1 VLNLRFGVLTWWK
14 ELVEFCSYKQTGM
27 MHFRWEDGSL
37 CNKFLKNWGTLLSQG
52 AIKAKILLRV
62 RHTPDTLQIFYQ
74 FFMTCLSYLWDR
86 ILRFDLV
93 EVVVFPL

>member
-1 VLNLRFGVLTWWK
+1 MQQVPEKLRNLTL
-14 ELVEFCSYKQTGM
+14 
-27 MHFRWEDGSL
+27 SL
-37 CNKFLKNWGTLLSQG
+37 G
-52 AIKAKILLRV
+52 AIEAKILLRV
-62 RHTPDTLQIFYQ
+62 RHTPHTLEIFYQ